1 MDGYFLKMYKT
12 LLTYYQ
18 KCAIIEASVKVQQ
31 ITAIVQK
38 RKEVNNGHF
47 SVVLFDVII

>member
-1 MDGYFLKMYKT
+1 MYKT

-18 KCAIIEASVKVQQ
+18 KCAIIGASVKVQQ

-38 RKEVNNGHF
+38 RKEVKQRTTF